1 MPKTIRE
8 ICEEYELSQTELA
21 KRFGIPLRT
30 VQNWH
35 GGVRIPPPYVV
46 AMIERILEKETPK
59 D

>member
-8 ICEEYELSQTELA
+8 ICEEYSLSQTELS

-46 AMIERILEKETPK
+46 DMIERILKNETPK

>member
-1 MPKTIRE
+1 MPKSIRE
-8 ICEEYELSQTELA
+8 ICEEYGLSQTELA

-46 AMIERILEKETPK
+46 GMIERILKNETPK
-59 D
+59 A

>member
-8 ICEEYELSQTELA
+8 ICEEYGLSQTELS

-46 AMIERILEKETPK
+46 AMIERILDKETPK